1 VFGAGWTG
9 TGIAGLLGSMGVV
22 PGEGFG
28 MVGGVRG
35 GGNSMGELPEPAGL
49 STVGFAGGV
58 GSEAVASGFCFSIG
72 RTVSCSMA
80 GVVGLAV
87 SVGTGA
93 GVGGLVA
100 DGGTSSGPGGG
111 GGNGA
116 WLQLASAGVR
126 TTSIAADQFR
136 KQVKTRLCDSFRMI
150 SLLIRDMWSVHSPVY
165 RQVVSLRATNAAVSA
180 SRSFDFP
187 KGQTDFAAPVGREA
201 CLDMPGIVQKNAV
214 LPSPVSRR
222 IARTAR
228 ASVGASPAFRQS
240 SKLQEKF
247 RIRHKPF
254 GCDEQKAHRELSRLA
269 PTARLNSA
277 GD

>member
-1 VFGAGWTG
+1 
-9 TGIAGLLGSMGVV
+9 
-22 PGEGFG
+22 
-28 MVGGVRG
+28 
-35 GGNSMGELPEPAGL
+35 
-49 STVGFAGGV
+49 
-58 GSEAVASGFCFSIG
+58 
-72 RTVSCSMA
+72 
-80 GVVGLAV
+80 
-87 SVGTGA
+87 
-93 GVGGLVA
+93 
-100 DGGTSSGPGGG
+100 
-111 GGNGA
+111 
-116 WLQLASAGVR
+116 
-126 TTSIAADQFR
+126 
-136 KQVKTRLCDSFRMI
+136 MI

-228 ASVGASPAFRQS
+228 ASVGASAAFRQS

-277 GD
+277 GDWTISPGQPKQEHTSLYRANALTNHHGGTKRGISDTITINSRVVPAWPNENAQSSTDRT

>member
-1 VFGAGWTG
+1 
-9 TGIAGLLGSMGVV
+9 
-22 PGEGFG
+22 
-28 MVGGVRG
+28 
-35 GGNSMGELPEPAGL
+35 MGELPEPAGL

-58 GSEAVASGFCFSIG
+58 GSESVASGFCFSIG

-136 KQVKTRLCDSFRMI
+136 EQVKTRLCDSFRMI
-150 SLLIRDMWSVHSPVY
+150 SLLNP
-165 RQVVSLRATNAAVSA
+165 
-180 SRSFDFP
+180 
-187 KGQTDFAAPVGREA
+187 
-201 CLDMPGIVQKNAV
+201 
-214 LPSPVSRR
+214 
-222 IARTAR
+222 
-228 ASVGASPAFRQS
+228 
-240 SKLQEKF
+240 
-247 RIRHKPF
+247 
-254 GCDEQKAHRELSRLA
+254 
-269 PTARLNSA
+269 
-277 GD
+277 